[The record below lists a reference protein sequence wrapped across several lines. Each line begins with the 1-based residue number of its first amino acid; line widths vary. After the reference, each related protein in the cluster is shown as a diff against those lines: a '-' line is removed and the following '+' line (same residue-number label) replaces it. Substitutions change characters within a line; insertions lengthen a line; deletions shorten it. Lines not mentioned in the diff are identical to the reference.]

1 MVHAW
6 WLCEETQPARLYND
20 EEYNAPGDSRSHLM
34 LAAYLIFLASYL
46 VFAIGRFPGT
56 RIDRPAAAAIGAAS
70 MFAFGVLTPQQGLRS
85 IDYSTIVL
93 LFAMM
98 VVVAGLHLAGF
109 FEWVTDIFVAHV
121 RPGLLLPVVIFTSGM
136 LSAFLVNDIVC
147 LLMAPLIMQVCRQLS
162 RRATPYLLALATAS
176 NIGSTAT
183 ITGNPQNILIGSL
196 SHIPYLN
203 FLIHLGPVA
212 VIGLFLDWGIL
223 YMIYFRSG
231 ADSGVYSGLSAPQA
245 SFSRPEAH
253 LIFPGVVTLGVLGG
267 FLAGFP
273 PALVAAVG
281 AAVLLSHPR
290 YPSRQVYGEV
300 DWSLLVFFA
309 GLFLIVGG
317 AEQAGIA
324 QRLLALA
331 EQFNL
336 HNRWIFSGVVVLLSN
351 VVSNVPAVMLLK
363 GLLPQFA
370 DAYHFWLLLAAT
382 STLAG
387 NLTITGSV
395 ANIIVIEKA
404 RTEVPISFLEYLK
417 AGVPVTLATIIVA
430 VIWLRYV

>member
-1 MVHAW
+1 MLFA
-6 WLCEETQPARLYND
+6 LTYP
-20 EEYNAPGDSRSHLM
+20 PHL
-34 LAAYLIFLASYL
+34 LPAYLIFFASYV
-46 VFAIGRFPGT
+46 VFAVGRFPGT
-56 RIDRPAAAAIGAAS
+56 KVDRPAAAVIGAAM
-70 MFAFGVLTPQQGLRS
+70 MFAFRVLTPQEGLQS
-85 IDYSTIVL
+85 VDYATIVL

-121 RPGLLLPVVIFTSGM
+121 RPASLLPVVIFTSGV

-147 LLMAPLIMQVCRQLS
+147 LLMAPLVMQVCRQLS

-196 SHIPYLN
+196 SHISYLN

-223 YMIYFRSG
+223 YLLYFRSTPE
-231 ADSGVYSGLSAPQA
+231 AA
-245 SFSRPEAH
+245 SPPTGPTAFLRPESH
-253 LIFPGVVTLGVLGG
+253 LLFPGIVALGVLGG

-281 AAVLLSHPR
+281 AAVLLLHPR
-290 YPSRQVYGEV
+290 YPSQSVYAEV

-324 QRLLALA
+324 QEFLSIA
-331 EQFNL
+331 ERFNL

-351 VVSNVPAVMLLK
+351 IVSNVPAVMLLK
-363 GLLPQFA
+363 GLLPRFA
-370 DAYHFWLLLAAT
+370 DPQHFWLLLAAT

-404 RTEVPISFLEYLK
+404 RTESPITFLEYLK
-417 AGVPVTLATIIVA
+417 AGVPVTVSTTIIA
-430 VIWLRYV
+430 VLWLRYV

>member
-1 MVHAW
+1 
-6 WLCEETQPARLYND
+6 
-20 EEYNAPGDSRSHLM
+20 M

-56 RIDRPAAAAIGAAS
+56 RIDRPAAAVIGAAM
-70 MFAFGVLTPQQGLRS
+70 MFAFRVLTPQQGLQS
-85 IDYSTIVL
+85 IDYATIVL

-109 FEWVTDIFVAHV
+109 FEWVTDIFVSHV
-121 RPGLLLPVVIFTSGM
+121 PPGFLLPVVIFTSGI

-147 LLMAPLIMQVCRQLS
+147 LLMAPLVMQVCRQLS

-203 FLIHLGPVA
+203 FLLHLGPVA
-212 VIGLFLDWGIL
+212 LIGLFLDWGIL
-223 YMIYFRSG
+223 YLLYFRPRSPHLVAIAPG
-231 ADSGVYSGLSAPQA
+231 TDSESRSRSTAQM
-245 SFSRPEAH
+245 SFSRPETH
-253 LIFPGVVTLGVLGG
+253 LVFPGIVTLGVFTG
-267 FLAGFP
+267 FLLGLP

-281 AAVLLSHPR
+281 AAVLLIHPR
-290 YPSRQVYGEV
+290 YPSKLVYDEV
-300 DWSLLVFFA
+300 DWSLLVFFV

-324 QRLLALA
+324 QQLLSMA
-331 EQFNL
+331 ERFNL
-336 HNRWIFSGVVVLLSN
+336 HNRWIFSGVIVLLSN
-351 VVSNVPAVMLLK
+351 IVSNVPAVMLLK
-363 GLLPQFA
+363 GLLPRFA
-370 DAYHFWLLLAAT
+370 DPHQFWLLLAAA

-404 RTEVPISFLEYLK
+404 RTESPISFMEYLK
-417 AGVPVTLATIIVA
+417 AGVPVTVATTIVA
-430 VIWLRYV
+430 VLWLRYF